1 MIWEADFLCS
11 KRLLAFGKVVF
22 WCVFFVLGLLLAV
35 WEAGFLCSELLLAFG
50 EAAFPCCTKNG
61 VEVQLVFIVTDT
73 VIAKASVYH

>member
-1 MIWEADFLCS
+1 MIWEAVFLCS
-11 KRLLAFGKVVF
+11 ELLLAFREAHF
-22 WCVFFVLGLLLAV
+22 LCIDLLLAV

-50 EAAFPCCTKNG
+50 EAGFPCCTRNG